1 MGFLGIIKLAFISL
15 NRNKMRSF
23 LTALGI
29 IIGVASVVGMVALGQ
44 GAYNSV
50 QENISKMGTNL
61 IMVMPGSSNRR
72 GMHGARGS
80 MTTLK
85 QEDAEAIL
93 RDCAAVGMVSPICR
107 GSGQAVFGNNNTNT
121 SCMGVTEDYLKI
133 ASREISDG
141 RFFNISEVS
150 SGGKVCVIG
159 ETVVENLFGNIN
171 PIGQTIRYAKM
182 PMQVIGVLKARGE
195 AGMGGGDQDD
205 IILLPFSVVQRRIC
219 GINYCHMF
227 NVSAAT
233 ADSVDAAKAE
243 IEEVLRR
250 RHKIGEDKDSD
261 FRISTQDDIA
271 EMAGSTLT
279 IIALLLGAIA
289 SISLVVGGIGVMNIM
304 LVSVTERTREIG
316 IRMAIGAK
324 TSDILWQFLI
334 ESVVLTCAGGLI
346 GILCGV
352 GLAEIIG
359 KFTEFKPMVSTLSV
373 VVSVAFSAFVGIF
386 FGLFPA
392 WKASQLDPI
401 EAFRYE

>member
-1 MGFLGIIKLAFISL
+1 MGFFGVLKLAFISL
-15 NRNKMRSF
+15 SRNKMRSS

-44 GAYNSV
+44 GAYYSV

-72 GMHGARGS
+72 GFHGARGS

-85 QEDAEAIL
+85 PSDAEAIL
-93 RDCAAVGMVSPICR
+93 RDCPSVGMVSPICR
-107 GSGQAVFGNNNTNT
+107 GSGQAIFGNNNSNT
-121 SCMGVTEDYLKI
+121 GCIGVTEDYLKI
-133 ASREISDG
+133 SSREIEDG
-141 RFFNISEVS
+141 RFFTIADISA
-150 SGGKVCVIG
+150 GAKVCVVG
-159 ETVVENLFGNIN
+159 TTVVENLFGNIN

-182 PMQVIGVLKARGE
+182 PVQIIGVLKSRGE
-195 AGMGGGDQDD
+195 TGMGGGDQDD
-205 IILLPFSVVQRRIC
+205 LILMPFSVVQRRIC
-219 GINYCHMF
+219 GINYAHMLSI
-227 NVSAAT
+227 SAAT
-233 ADSVDAAKAE
+233 ADSVEAAKAE

-250 RHKIGEDKDSD
+250 RHKLVEGKEND
-261 FRISTQDDIA
+261 FRIATQDDIA

-289 SISLVVGGIGVMNIM
+289 SVSLVVGGIGVMNIM

-334 ESVVLTCAGGLI
+334 ESVVLTSAGGILGII
-346 GILCGV
+346 GGV
-352 GLAEIIG
+352 GLAYTIS
-359 KFTEFKPMVSTLSV
+359 KFTAFPPVVSTASIII
-373 VVSVAFSAFVGIF
+373 SVAFSAVIGIF
-386 FGLFPA
+386 FGLYPA
-392 WKASQLDPI
+392 YKASQLDPI

>member
-44 GAYNSV
+44 GAYYSV

-72 GMHGARGS
+72 GFHGARGS

-85 QEDAEAIL
+85 PDDAQAII
-93 RDCAAVGMVSPICR
+93 RDCPSVGMVSPICR
-107 GSGQAVFGNNNTNT
+107 GSGQAIYGNNNSNT

-133 ASREISDG
+133 ASRKITEGRYFTTNEIT
-141 RFFNISEVS
+141 
-150 SGGKVCVIG
+150 SGAKVCVVG
-159 ETVVENLFGNIN
+159 TTVVDNLFGNLN
-171 PIGQTIRYAKM
+171 PIGKTIRFSKM
-182 PMQVIGVLKARGE
+182 PVEIIGVLDHRGE
-195 AGMGGGDQDD
+195 SGMGGDQDD
-205 IILLPFSVVQRRIC
+205 MIILPFSVVQRRIR
-219 GINYCHMF
+219 GINHCDML

-233 ADSVDAAKAE
+233 SDSVDAAKTE

-250 RHKIGEDKDSD
+250 RHKIAEDKESD
-261 FRISTQDDIA
+261 FNIVTQDDIA

-289 SISLVVGGIGVMNIM
+289 SVSLLVGGIGVMNIM

-324 TSDILWQFLI
+324 TSDIMWQFLV
-334 ESVVLTCAGGLI
+334 ESVVLTCAGGII
-346 GILCGV
+346 GILGGV
-352 GLAEIIG
+352 GLAKVIG
-359 KFTEFKPMVSTLSV
+359 IFTPQFTPVVSTTSI
-373 VVSVAFSAFVGIF
+373 VVSVAFSICVGTF
-386 FGLFPA
+386 FGLYPA
-392 WKASQLDPI
+392 YKASQLDPI